1 MSTDFFDVI
10 VAGAGVAGSAAAYK
24 ISESGLKVLVLEKE
38 KLPRYKTCGGG
49 IVLRAVNHL
58 PFSLEPVIQS
68 AINTAE
74 VYDQENKIK
83 FRIERKEPLIL
94 MTMREDFDY
103 FLLNKAIEK
112 GTAVKDQLE
121 VKELINLEEKVEV
134 ITNAEKFSAKFV
146 IACDGATGRSTTSFN
161 LNRNIVRVP
170 AVESELFVNE
180 TTFNRLRDIAR
191 FDFGFV
197 PHGYGWVFPKRNHL
211 SVGVAFMKKVDQS
224 INSWFNK
231 YLELLEILPDKILKN
246 EKHGYVIPFVLG
258 RVKHSAGRILFAGDK
273 LGFADPLTAEG
284 ISYAVETGKLAARA
298 IIRNYPDHFKI
309 VQNYQSE
316 LEVVYRE
323 IKSARLLSKVVYG
336 PLSLRKFIFRH
347 WGSRLSELLTD
358 VITEKRKYSKLVR
371 NPANYIKLLKPS
383 YFFKQQN
390 FFE

>member
-24 ISESGLKVLVLEKE
+24 LSESGLKVLVLEKE

-49 IVLRAVNHL
+49 VVLRAANLL
-58 PFSLEPVIQS
+58 PFSFEPVIQS
-68 AINTAE
+68 TITTAE

-83 FRIERKEPLIL
+83 FRIERKAPLIF
-94 MTMREDFDY
+94 MTMRADFDY
-103 FLLNKAIEK
+103 FLINKAIEK
-112 GTAVKDQLE
+112 GAAVKDHSE
-121 VKELINLEEKVEV
+121 VKELINLEDKVEV
-134 ITNAEKFSAKFV
+134 LTEAEKFSAKFV
-146 IACDGATGRSTTSFN
+146 IACDGATGRSMTRFK
-161 LNRNIVRVP
+161 LNRNIDLLP
-170 AVESELFVNE
+170 AVESELLVNDE
-180 TTFNRLRDIAR
+180 TFNRLRAVAR

-246 EKHGYVIPFVLG
+246 EKHGYVIPFVQG

-273 LGFADPLTAEG
+273 LGFADPLTSEG

-323 IKSARLLSKVVYG
+323 IKSARLLSKIVYG

-358 VITEKRKYSKLVR
+358 VITEKRKYSEIVG

-390 FFE
+390 ILE